1 MATWGANKSHG
12 AGAGA
17 SLADKLSG
25 QPARAAAVRLERVKL
40 DGLVLLKIIK
50 HCSESLPELVMGSIL
65 GLDAGP
71 NLEVTNS
78 FAFPTVAAPKVS
90 DTQYGHWNRDQQEKD
105 KETHEAASAQELAS
119 YQQEMFKLLR
129 DVNVDCNQ
137 VGWYRAAY
145 MGSFC
150 NANLV
155 NTQFMYQ
162 EMLDQDQTQK
172 SVVLIFDPFQS
183 KRGNLALKAYR
194 LSDAFCKMYR
204 ERKQSGQSG
213 AAVRLP
219 LAVVQALNGL
229 SGDGS
234 AMAAL
239 AEQELSAEEIFEELP
254 IEITNAHL
262 FTVLID
268 ELKHRNG
275 DRLDV
280 DFDRLNL
287 STNAYLSANLE
298 FLVDD
303 LDQLNGNHYRASMD
317 KKKQMKVEQDMV
329 KWIQTRRL
337 ENAAREERGDPLL
350 PEVDPQNEL
359 FKPKPIGSQL
369 ETLLLKKQIGVF
381 TQQVNRFSGAGFS
394 KLYLAGAI
402 QGKKVN

>member
-1 MATWGANKSHG
+1 MATWVAKAHGGPSLSEKLGGA
-12 AGAGA
+12 
-17 SLADKLSG
+17 
-25 QPARAAAVRLERVKL
+25 PARAAPVRLERVKL

-50 HCSESLPELVMGSIL
+50 HCTESLPELVMGSIL

-78 FAFPTVAAPKVS
+78 FALPTAAPPKQS

-105 KETHEAASAQELAS
+105 KEKHEAASAQELVM
-119 YQQEMFKLLR
+119 YQNEMFKLLR

-268 ELKHRNG
+268 ELKHRSG

-303 LDQLNGNHYRASMD
+303 VDQLNGNHYRASMD
-317 KKKQMKVEQDMV
+317 KKKQQKVDQDMV

-350 PEVDPQNEL
+350 PEVDLQHEL